1 MRRLWFLSLVLL
13 LGGRVVAQQ
22 PRIVDLPPDLGLSAG
37 QLQRVREIRL
47 TSQRKAIRLRA
58 DLKLAHLDLRAL
70 LEADHP
76 DKGAI
81 YEKLDEI
88 GALRTKLEKNRIE
101 ARLAVRKLLNSE
113 QQKKLQEAERK
124 WQGRRGWPERRHL
137 LPRRPCWPPPPER
150 PRPPQPR

>member
-1 MRRLWFLSLVLL
+1 MRRLWFLSLLLL

-37 QLQRVREIRL
+37 QLQRVREIGL

-58 DLKLAHLDLRAL
+58 DLKLARLDLRAL
-70 LEADHP
+70 LEAEHP

-81 YEKLDEI
+81 YKKLDEI

-101 ARLAVRKLLNSE
+101 ARLEVRKLLNSE

-124 WQGRRGWPERRHL
+124 WQRRWGWPERRHPL
-137 LPRRPCWPPPPER
+137 LWRPCWPPPRQPH
-150 PRPPQPR
+150 PPQPR